1 MAFNRAVRSVVDVFV
16 PMASRVAS
24 QPSRAA
30 ARAEEFSR
38 LARSAS
44 LSYMANAGDE
54 VIPMSPIK
62 TVVLTARQIFSM
74 DMSILP
80 IR

>member
-1 MAFNRAVRSVVDVFV
+1 
-16 PMASRVAS
+16 MASRVAS
-24 QPSRAA
+24 QPARAA

-44 LSYMANAGDE
+44 LSDMANAGDK

-62 TVVLTARQIFSM
+62 TAALTARQIFSM
-74 DMSILP
+74 VMSLLP